1 MNTNTEDQTYEPYAT
16 NAEVVGSAPAVS
28 IANYMLSISAALSR
42 GASDSVNQQQVNNMT
57 SLAVASQGVS
67 SLLSLNSKK
76 DELSDIIGLV
86 QQLTARE

>member
-1 MNTNTEDQTYEPYAT
+1 MDPDTEYDTTEPFST

-42 GASDSVNQQQVNNMT
+42 SAADSVNQQQVNNMT
-57 SLAVASQGVS
+57 SLAAASQGAA
-67 SLLSLNSKK
+67 SLLSLSGKK
-76 DELSDIIGLV
+76 QELSDMLGLV